1 MIYAIEAIHKEPGD
15 AANCYSFTR
24 NLRVTLWL
32 KYEGNFDEKSPQ
44 SGPIG
49 AGTRWL
55 ETRNVEVN
63 AQEHECQF
71 ALDYWDKDLAAQA
84 QMEREQNR
92 VKAAKES
99 VKALDATGL

>member
-1 MIYAIEAIHKEPGD
+1 MWK
-15 AANCYSFTR
+15 
-24 NLRVTLWL
+24 
-32 KYEGNFDEKSPQ
+32 
-44 SGPIG
+44 
-49 AGTRWL
+49 
-55 ETRNVEVN
+55 VN
-63 AQEHECQF
+63 AQEHECPF